1 MSSLSWPDDFAD
13 AVLCFDCLDV
23 LRQMPDNCVDAV
35 VTDPPY
41 GLEFMG
47 KEWDKLWTK
56 RDKRGKRGFK
66 NTGEGGRTTDP
77 YLSAAVD
84 KYIGGSQ
91 AQEWH
96 YRWAVE
102 VLRVAKPG
110 AHLLAFGGTRTW
122 HRLAVAI
129 EDAGWEIRDTLM
141 WLHGQGFPKSLDVSK
156 AIDRMAGAE
165 REVTGMGPYAGRRPH
180 ANHDTQGITFAD
192 DAYVRPSGDAITAPA
207 TPAARQWQGW
217 GSALKPAW
225 EPVLLC
231 RKPLSEPTLAAN
243 VLRWGCGGLNI
254 DECRISLPAGDEKV
268 GGFGNGK
275 VGYGGGEAR
284 GVEWQMKT
292 NGRWPANACLTH
304 NFGCRK
310 IGVKRVKPKEGY
322 RPNPVGVQADG
333 NIQFTEKPVGYQ
345 KGSYT
350 EPDGCEEVAAWECA
364 RGPDGEVICPVEML
378 DLQSGEVG
386 SWLEKP
392 VDRPEDERNPYGIYG
407 SDSRARTITT
417 YADTGGASRFFKQ
430 CTYGDEDWLCAPGC
444 PLRLLDEQGGE
455 LHSNSKPGMVRH
467 LDSPFGVGNNFVVQA
482 AYGDTGG
489 ASRFFYCGKA
499 ARRERWFFCTDCQ
512 EAYPPGDKEQHGHG
526 HVDAEGR
533 QTWQHIVWHPTQK
546 PLNLV
551 KWLVRLVTRPGG
563 IILDPFL
570 GTGTTALAAKLEGFH
585 FVGIDSDPIFCRIA
599 ERRLT
604 AVLL

>member
-47 KEWDKLWTK
+47 KDWD
-56 RDKRGKRGFK
+56 RGIPGIAFW
-66 NTGEGGRTTDP
+66 GEM
-77 YLSAAVD
+77 
-84 KYIGGSQ
+84 
-91 AQEWH
+91 
-96 YRWAVE
+96 
-102 VLRVAKPG
+102 LRVVKPG

-122 HRLAVAI
+122 HRLAVAL

-141 WLHGQGFPKSLDVSK
+141 WLYGSGFPKSIAIDK
-156 AIDRMAGAE
+156 AIDRTLQVK
-165 REVTGMGPYAGRRPH
+165 REVIGKNPNARPNSGRTGGIMGEARG
-180 ANHDTQGITFAD
+180 AVFNTEL
-192 DAYVRPSGDAITAPA
+192 TAPA
-207 TPAARQWQGW
+207 SDAARQWQGW

>member
-1 MSSLSWPDDFAD
+1 
-13 AVLCFDCLDV
+13 
-23 LRQMPDNCVDAV
+23 
-35 VTDPPY
+35 
-41 GLEFMG
+41 
-47 KEWDKLWTK
+47 
-56 RDKRGKRGFK
+56 
-66 NTGEGGRTTDP
+66 
-77 YLSAAVD
+77 
-84 KYIGGSQ
+84 
-91 AQEWH
+91 
-96 YRWAVE
+96 
-102 VLRVAKPG
+102 
-110 AHLLAFGGTRTW
+110 
-122 HRLAVAI
+122 
-129 EDAGWEIRDTLM
+129 
-141 WLHGQGFPKSLDVSK
+141 
-156 AIDRMAGAE
+156 
-165 REVTGMGPYAGRRPH
+165 
-180 ANHDTQGITFAD
+180 
-192 DAYVRPSGDAITAPA
+192 
-207 TPAARQWQGW
+207 
-217 GSALKPAW
+217 
-225 EPVLLC
+225 
-231 RKPLSEPTLAAN
+231 
-243 VLRWGCGGLNI
+243 
-254 DECRISLPAGDEKV
+254 
-268 GGFGNGK
+268 
-275 VGYGGGEAR
+275 
-284 GVEWQMKT
+284 
-292 NGRWPANACLTH
+292 
-304 NFGCRK
+304 
-310 IGVKRVKPKEGY
+310 
-322 RPNPVGVQADG
+322 
-333 NIQFTEKPVGYQ
+333 
-345 KGSYT
+345 
-350 EPDGCEEVAAWECA
+350 
-364 RGPDGEVICPVEML
+364 ML